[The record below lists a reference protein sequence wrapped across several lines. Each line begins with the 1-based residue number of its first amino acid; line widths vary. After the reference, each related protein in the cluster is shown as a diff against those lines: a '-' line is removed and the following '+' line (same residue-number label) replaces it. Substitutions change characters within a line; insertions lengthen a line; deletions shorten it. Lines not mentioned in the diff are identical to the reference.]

1 MKCSFLKWQQ
11 NTDQF
16 ISVLLM
22 FGYEHV
28 ELQKKTETINYRF
41 KLFKSCFSSCLI
53 SFSVSTLLHLC
64 FIYSSSLHVLVKEWQ
79 QCLYKSQAP
88 DIRSVKGSF
97 FYISGLIFVVFGI
110 TSTCDNHIIITK
122 KGHVNITS
130 IKFNEAKK
138 TRLNSVE
145 LRRLAAVLIF
155 NRFFQ
160 AKMFDLM
167 NNRLHLTTLR
177 WVFYSPNDWL
187 INRKTIQ
194 MIFHFIL
201 GLNWKWML
209 LIILH
214 CTQLRQVQQ
223 VKLRPRCQWWMFIK

>member
-16 ISVLLM
+16 ISVVLM

-41 KLFKSCFSSCLI
+41 KLLKSCFSSCLI

-88 DIRSVKGSF
+88 DIRSVNGSF

-110 TSTCDNHIIITK
+110 TSTCDNHIILTK

-138 TRLNSVE
+138 KNTFKFSR
-145 LRRLAAVLIF
+145 AATFSCCFDIQS
-155 NRFFQ
+155 FFSS
-160 AKMFDLM
+160 KNVWFDE
-167 NNRLHLTTLR
+167 
-177 WVFYSPNDWL
+177 
-187 INRKTIQ
+187 
-194 MIFHFIL
+194 
-201 GLNWKWML
+201 
-209 LIILH
+209 
-214 CTQLRQVQQ
+214 
-223 VKLRPRCQWWMFIK
+223 